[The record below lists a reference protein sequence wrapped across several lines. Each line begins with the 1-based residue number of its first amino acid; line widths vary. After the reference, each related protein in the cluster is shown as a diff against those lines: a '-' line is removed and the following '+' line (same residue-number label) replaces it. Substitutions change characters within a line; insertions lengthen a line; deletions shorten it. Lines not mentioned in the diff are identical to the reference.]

1 MADYFDI
8 AQSLLLNDRWKL
20 WLSPEE
26 GLVFINAAKGQEK
39 WTQFMKGPQVSA
51 DGAKE
56 DPVHSQGGS
65 CSGGGSVSSST
76 IANFRIREMIFEQLI
91 PELYPD
97 RKDFTTALVE
107 RDSINDILL
116 ANALKSL
123 SNGNGVR
130 KQTDVDD
137 EYDENSDVGSDG
149 DQQRQKMPAFG
160 TLTEGVDVKMDIP
173 IDDVYY
179 SYDYDVEAMDYMTSL
194 NERVSREELELFD
207 HENDKTE
214 ADEMTKEVHSSLKYL
229 FMVVNKQAEPE
240 RLQNIKTL
248 LDEVRPSRSKWH
260 SENIGQEDLYEA
272 LEKVL
277 NDLKNYTAHSFP
289 FLKPVAKREAPDY
302 YDGSLNLQRMPDIP
316 YLSNLNLLLYSY
328 QTPDG
333 PRNGKVPYSKKFS
346 SNLQITNSIR
356 QMTTKLNNHQ
366 YQSKAQFSEDLY
378 LIWSNCM
385 LYNTIPPDNIYRRH
399 ATAMRRKT
407 TDLLKKVPDITIIK
421 SRADEEDSDD
431 EEETPNGVAN
441 GTSNENGISVTT
453 EHDRPAHMDEKRSA
467 SVLSEIPEYAGSPPV
482 EEHEAALANDSAH
495 FPDTM
500 TPAPA
505 DETTEEATDEG
516 NIQERRWKDV
526 TMQYRYELCSKRR
539 AQLKRPFPERQAIVP
554 TRESLGASVDD
565 EREYVRRNKR
575 RKLAYSKFKDP
586 RKRRDSAMNL
596 SEDEELEIALEE
608 SFLPEIK
615 YTSGC
620 VPSLPHPPL
629 KIGNREVDP
638 SQVFEDPSE
647 LLRTQPSLS
656 DFPEIRP
663 KRKGILN
670 CQIDRNIKD
679 LQKVKEIHA
688 KILARESGVTDETSW
703 RSLVKPYQP
712 CCSETSLPPFTLNS
726 AAAADVAK
734 QSVAKLLMHS
744 GFDVASESALCTL
757 TDTFLDYF
765 HNLGKTLRLYMDKFS
780 RTMSPEDL
788 LLHALQENG
797 VENVNQLDTYIRH
810 DIERYGD
817 KLYDLRRKMSYAYK
831 DMVKRAD
838 GELEEDDIDVE
849 EAADDFMSGNFF
861 GDLDMLSLREL
872 GIDGITS
879 IPRELW
885 SKKADR
891 PIRARVRRQAPQRE
905 EENAPIEEAVGK
917 PSTVPWRPVDVHK
930 VIGLLRP
937 FYDRKRA
944 AGDMIEDEFKEQ
956 AGPTRAKIHLS
967 QAKVGRKRS
976 AGGGNGDEPPKKK
989 KKGPDPALKAQ
1000 REAEKQRKAQEKAN
1014 RLKLKEEQIK
1024 AKKGKGKKAGQITA

>member
-26 GLVFINAAKGQEK
+26 GIVFINAAKDQAK
-39 WTQFMKGPQVSA
+39 WTEFMKGPQVSA

-56 DPVHSQGGS
+56 EPEHSQGGS
-65 CSGGGSVSSST
+65 RFGGASVSSST

-97 RKDFTTALVE
+97 RKDFTTALVD

-116 ANALKSL
+116 ANTLKSL
-123 SNGNGVR
+123 SNGNGIR

-149 DQQRQKMPAFG
+149 DQQRQKVPAFS
-160 TLTEGVDVKMDIP
+160 TLTEEVDVKMDIP
-173 IDDVYY
+173 IDDMYY

-260 SENIGQEDLYEA
+260 SENIGQEELYAA

-302 YDGSLNLQRMPDIP
+302 YDVIKHPMDLG
-316 YLSNLNLLLYSY
+316 
-328 QTPDG
+328 T
-333 PRNGKVPYSKKFS
+333 
-346 SNLQITNSIR
+346 
-356 QMTTKLNNHQ
+356 MTTKLNNHQ

-441 GTSNENGISVTT
+441 DTSNENGISVTT
-453 EHDRPAHMDEKRSA
+453 EQDRPAQVDEKRSA
-467 SVLSEIPEYAGSPPV
+467 SVLSEIPEYAGSPAV

-500 TPAPA
+500 TPAPP
-505 DETTEEATDEG
+505 DETTEEAIDEG

-586 RKRRDSAMNL
+586 CKRRDSAMNL

-608 SFLPEIK
+608 SFLPELK

-620 VPSLPHPPL
+620 VPSLPYPPF
-629 KIGNREVDP
+629 KIGNRVVDP
-638 SQVFEDPSE
+638 SQLFEDPSE

-670 CQIDRNIKD
+670 SQIDRNIKD

-688 KILARESGVTDETSW
+688 KILGRESGVTDETPW

-765 HNLGKTLRLYMDKFS
+765 HNIGKTLRLYMDKFS
-780 RTMSPEDL
+780 KTMSPEDL

-872 GIDGITS
+872 GIEGITS

-917 PSTVPWRPVDVHK
+917 PSTIPWRPVDIHK

-956 AGPTRAKIHLS
+956 AGPSRAKIHLS

-976 AGGGNGDEPPKKK
+976 AGGGGGDEPPKKK

-1014 RLKLKEEQIK
+1014 RLKLKEEQVK
-1024 AKKGKGKKAGQITA
+1024 AKKGKGKKAGQIAA